1 MAASG
6 AEVSCGLL
14 EYQLERQP
22 MESIG
27 TVSDATDKV
36 LKDLQRCLATVCR
49 LASGT
54 FETPEAGIAVLRKL
68 RRETYEDINQIQ
80 HEHSILLAAQWLIEN
95 GKCSPTTEWSWNPR
109 QTGTATEPDLQGHDK
124 GSIVVS
130 AEITTSERPVGVID
144 TRMGKT
150 LGKLSGMVGERY
162 YFVCGERM
170 RNRAQTKVAKAG
182 WPITVVL
189 LLETPQAS

>member
-1 MAASG
+1 
-6 AEVSCGLL
+6 
-14 EYQLERQP
+14 
-22 MESIG
+22 MEPIG
-27 TVSDATDKV
+27 TARDATDKV
-36 LKDLQRCLATVCR
+36 LKDLQRCLATVR
-49 LASGT
+49 LLAAST

-95 GKCSPTTEWSWNPR
+95 GKCSRTTEWSWNPR

-124 GSIVVS
+124 GSVVVS

-150 LGKLSGMVGERY
+150 LGKLSAMAGERY
-162 YFVCGERM
+162 YFVCSERM
-170 RNRAQTKVAKAG
+170 LNRAQTKVAKAG

-189 LLETPQAS
+189 LSETRHVPAP